1 VNEHTAPGAGGRGWP
16 REGLRGR
23 HTGPGADG
31 EALGAARGWLPGAVD
46 GPRSQALTRRCLG
59 GRATLRGGVGGWG
72 SGCGH
77 RTEPQPRLCTL
88 CPSPSQRHALAS
100 DCLQL
105 KWSKHV
111 TPCAPGSLSAVQ
123 QQQAVRGQGTVC
135 AALTCAVRAS
145 TRVMATQLTLD
156 DRGGVLQAA
165 HTVCQRTGHGAP
177 KAAPPRDFDIS
188 KV

>member
-1 VNEHTAPGAGGRGWP
+1 MACDRAYCAPGAGGRGWP

-59 GRATLRGGVGGWG
+59 GRATLRGGMGLWV
-72 SGCGH
+72 
-77 RTEPQPRLCTL
+77 R
-88 CPSPSQRHALAS
+88 SPNRASALAS

-105 KWSKHV
+105 KWSKHI
-111 TPCAPGSLSAVQ
+111 TPCAPGPLSAAQ

-156 DRGGVLQAA
+156 YRGGVLQAA
-165 HTVCQRTGHGAP
+165 HTVPQRRGHGAP
-177 KAAPPRDFDIS
+177 KAAPQA
-188 KV
+188 